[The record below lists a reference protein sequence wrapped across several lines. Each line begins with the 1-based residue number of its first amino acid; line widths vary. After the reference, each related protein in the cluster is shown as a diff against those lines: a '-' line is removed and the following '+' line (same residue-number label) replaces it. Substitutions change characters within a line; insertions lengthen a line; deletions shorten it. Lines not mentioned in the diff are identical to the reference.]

1 MRRKSQSVSRMIK
14 KHKIHDFAT
23 ESGKW
28 ETRGAEGKTIE
39 ATLIRGLFGSVLCL
53 SMQQKEKT
61 WLKF

>member
-28 ETRGAEGKTIE
+28 KTRGAEGKTIE
-39 ATLIRGLFGSVLCL
+39 ATLIRGLFGSVLFC
-53 SMQQKEKT
+53 QCNKK
-61 WLKF
+61 KRHG